1 MSAPADPETAAGAPR
16 VEVHDTL
23 AGIPAAAWDA
33 LAGEQLFMRHA
44 FLRAFEDTG
53 AVCPATGWTPCHLA
67 LWQGDTLVAAMPL
80 YLKTHSR
87 GEYVFDYAWADA
99 WQRSGLEYYPKL
111 LGAVPFTPVTGPR
124 LLARDVQAHQH
135 LAQAALALAEQLRV
149 SSLHVLFPREAD
161 RARLAATGLLMREG
175 VQFHWRN
182 GATDARPV
190 QPDQAA
196 TTDPSATSG
205 GEIPLA
211 DGGERFASFE
221 AFLATFSHD
230 KRKKIRQERRR
241 VREAGI
247 RFRWLRGR
255 EIGEAHWAFFH
266 RCYSDTYHRHGQRP
280 YLGLAFFQQLAETCP
295 DDLLLVL
302 GSRGEG
308 PGAVPVACALDVHS
322 GDRVYGRY
330 WGGSEWHSGLHFET
344 CYYQSIEY
352 CIATGATAFEGGAQ
366 GEHKLARGLAPVVT
380 RSAHWLAHPR
390 FAQAVESWLERESRG
405 IAQYVDELA
414 EHAPFRRDSPATGE
428 A

>member
-1 MSAPADPETAAGAPR
+1 
-16 VEVHDTL
+16 
-23 AGIPAAAWDA
+23 
-33 LAGEQLFMRHA
+33 
-44 FLRAFEDTG
+44 
-53 AVCPATGWTPCHLA
+53 
-67 LWQGDTLVAAMPL
+67 MPL
-80 YLKTHSR
+80 YLKAHSR

-111 LGAVPFTPVTGPR
+111 LCAVPFTPVSGPR
-124 LLARDVQAHQH
+124 LLARDAQARER
-135 LAQAALALAEQLRV
+135 LAQAAVSLAEQMGV
-149 SSLHVLFPREAD
+149 SSLHVLYPREDDHAVL
-161 RARLAATGLLMREG
+161 RRTGLLAREG

-182 GATDARPV
+182 GARAAEGRGPGPASAVPMASDA
-190 QPDQAA
+190 
-196 TTDPSATSG
+196 
-205 GEIPLA
+205 
-211 DGGERFASFE
+211 GERVATFE
-221 AFLATFSHD
+221 DFLATFNHD

-241 VREAGI
+241 VHEAGI

-255 EIGEAHWAFFH
+255 EIGEADWAFFH

-280 YLGLAFFQQLAETCP
+280 YLGLAFFLQLADTCP

-308 PGAVPVACALDVHS
+308 AAAVPVACALDVHS

-330 WGGSEWHSGLHFET
+330 WGGTEWHSGLHFET

-352 CIATGATAFEGGAQ
+352 CIEAGAAVFEGGAQ
-366 GEHKLARGLAPVVT
+366 GEHKLARGLAPVLT

-405 IAQYVDELA
+405 IAQYVDELT
-414 EHAPFRRDSPATGE
+414 EHAPFRRDGPGEGE

>member
-1 MSAPADPETAAGAPR
+1 MSGSALPQPGAGEAR
-16 VEVHDTL
+16 VEVHD
-23 AGIPAAAWDA
+23 AIARIPAAAWDA
-33 LAGEQLFMRHA
+33 LAGEQLFLRHA
-44 FLRAFEDTG
+44 FLRAFEDSG
-53 AVCPATGWTPCHLA
+53 AACEATGWTPCHLA
-67 LWQGDTLVAAMPL
+67 LWDGDRLQAAMPL

-111 LGAVPFTPVTGPR
+111 LCAVPFTPVTGPR
-124 LLARDVQAHQH
+124 LLARDDSSRAR
-135 LAQAALALAEQLRV
+135 LAQAAVALAARLGV
-149 SSLHVLFPREAD
+149 SSLHVLYPRAAD
-161 RARLAATGLLMREG
+161 HAVLLAAGLLAREG

-182 GATDARPV
+182 GARIAEGRAPEPASSVAMSD
-190 QPDQAA
+190 
-196 TTDPSATSG
+196 
-205 GEIPLA
+205 
-211 DGGERFASFE
+211 DGGERFTSFE
-221 AFLATFSHD
+221 DFLATFSHD

-255 EIGEAHWAFFH
+255 DIGEAHWAYFH
-266 RCYSDTYHRHGQRP
+266 RCYSDTYHRHGQQP
-280 YLGLAFFQQLAETCP
+280 YLGLGFFLQLADTCP

-302 GSRGEG
+302 GSRGER
-308 PGAVPVACALDVHS
+308 ADATPVACALDVHS
-322 GDRVYGRY
+322 GTRVYGRY
-330 WGGSEWHSGLHFET
+330 WGGTEWHSGLHFET

-352 CIATGATAFEGGAQ
+352 CIAVGAEAFEGGAQ

-390 FAQAVESWLERESRG
+390 FAQAVEAWLERESRG
-405 IAQYVDELA
+405 IAHYMDELA